1 LYTRAADRSLHRYA
15 PVDFDNMCI
24 QNLPGEHEHHKAVC
38 SKTRASSDVGT
49 GMTTHLR
56 LCHAGSVS
64 PPGGNTLLTL
74 SEHISGPERVVS
86 FHSAEPSKEGGKNH
100 KL

>member
-1 LYTRAADRSLHRYA
+1 
-15 PVDFDNMCI
+15 
-24 QNLPGEHEHHKAVC
+24 
-38 SKTRASSDVGT
+38 
-49 GMTTHLR
+49 MTTHLR